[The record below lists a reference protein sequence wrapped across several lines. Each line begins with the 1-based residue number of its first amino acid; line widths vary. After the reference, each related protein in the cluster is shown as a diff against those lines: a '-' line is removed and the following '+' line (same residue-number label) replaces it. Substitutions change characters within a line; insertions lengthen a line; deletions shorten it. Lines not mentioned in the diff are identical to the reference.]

1 VHDSTS
7 ETGAR
12 SMPFKGSSADLEQQI
27 ATRTRELSTLN
38 AIAAVVSRSLD
49 LEEILEDALDETIKV
64 MGLDMGGIYLLDEDA
79 QVLNMATSRGFRPGA
94 ADRVARISLEQEVSG
109 RVARTG
115 QPVVTDQWTNPFLT
129 NLLAGGRIR
138 SLTSVPM
145 TSKGK
150 VLGTLFVGTRRVR
163 EFSQQDVQLLT
174 SIGHQIGVAIENARL
189 YEVERRRAEQFRL
202 ISEVGRRIV
211 SILDVEDLLSEIA
224 QRVSDILGYYLV
236 GVGLIEGDD
245 VVMRAGAG
253 PFWEHHRGGSPRLK
267 VGKQGIVGQVAATG
281 RPQLVGDV
289 AQDPHYFA
297 LPQIP
302 DTVSELAVPLRAR
315 DKIIGVLDVQST
327 RMDAFDQSDVVVL
340 QSLADQAAM
349 AIDNARLF
357 EAQRRLADQY
367 RLINEVGRRITA
379 ILDIDQLLDQMAR
392 MVQETLGYDLVEFGF
407 VDGDEVVTRVAVG
420 RGGEYPVLEYVPG
433 RLRVGQE
440 GIVGWVAGTG
450 EPLLVGDVAQEPRY
464 VRLAEVETRSELA
477 VPIKSK
483 GDVIGVLNVESDH
496 LDAFDE
502 SDLVVLQSL
511 ANQVAVAID
520 NARLFDT
527 EERRAEQFR
536 VISEVGQRMISILP
550 VKQLLE
556 GITELLKETLG
567 YYLVGIALVEG
578 GELVFKAGAGG
589 AWERPG
595 FTPPRLKVDQEGITG
610 WVARTGESLLVGDV
624 SIEPRYYSLPEA
636 SEIRSELAVPLGT
649 TNRVIGVLHVQSD
662 RPDAFDESDLGLLQS
677 LANQASVAIENARLY
692 DQAHRVAVVEERQRL
707 ARDLHDSVTQALYGM
722 TLYSEAAI
730 GQLALGRIERVAE
743 HLREL
748 QATGQEAMTEMRLL
762 IYELRPPVLEEEG
775 LVGALQA
782 RLQAVEGRVGL
793 KTEFETAVE
802 GQLLPEVEEGLYRI
816 AQEALNNVLK
826 HANAASITVRLRHDQ
841 GSVALEIT
849 DDGTGFDPRAVREHS
864 GLGLSAMEE
873 RAAEMGGKL
882 VVTSSPGEGTRVHV
896 EVCV

>member
-1 VHDSTS
+1 
-7 ETGAR
+7 
-12 SMPFKGSSADLEQQI
+12 
-27 ATRTRELSTLN
+27 
-38 AIAAVVSRSLD
+38 
-49 LEEILEDALDETIKV
+49 
-64 MGLDMGGIYLLDEDA
+64 
-79 QVLNMATSRGFRPGA
+79 
-94 ADRVARISLEQEVSG
+94 
-109 RVARTG
+109 
-115 QPVVTDQWTNPFLT
+115 
-129 NLLAGGRIR
+129 
-138 SLTSVPM
+138 
-145 TSKGK
+145 
-150 VLGTLFVGTRRVR
+150 
-163 EFSQQDVQLLT
+163 
-174 SIGHQIGVAIENARL
+174 
-189 YEVERRRAEQFRL
+189 
-202 ISEVGRRIV
+202 
-211 SILDVEDLLSEIA
+211 
-224 QRVSDILGYYLV
+224 
-236 GVGLIEGDD
+236 
-245 VVMRAGAG
+245 
-253 PFWEHHRGGSPRLK
+253 
-267 VGKQGIVGQVAATG
+267 
-281 RPQLVGDV
+281 
-289 AQDPHYFA
+289 
-297 LPQIP
+297 
-302 DTVSELAVPLRAR
+302 
-315 DKIIGVLDVQST
+315 
-327 RMDAFDQSDVVVL
+327 
-340 QSLADQAAM
+340 
-349 AIDNARLF
+349 
-357 EAQRRLADQY
+357 
-367 RLINEVGRRITA
+367 
-379 ILDIDQLLDQMAR
+379 
-392 MVQETLGYDLVEFGF
+392 
-407 VDGDEVVTRVAVG
+407 
-420 RGGEYPVLEYVPG
+420 
-433 RLRVGQE
+433 
-440 GIVGWVAGTG
+440 
-450 EPLLVGDVAQEPRY
+450 VAQEPRY